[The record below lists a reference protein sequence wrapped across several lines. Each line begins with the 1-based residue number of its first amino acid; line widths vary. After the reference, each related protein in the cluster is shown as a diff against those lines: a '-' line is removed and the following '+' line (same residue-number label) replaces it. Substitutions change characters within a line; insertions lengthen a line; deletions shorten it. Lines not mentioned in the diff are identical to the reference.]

1 MNRIIKKYTPRLSP
15 NSLEVVQKRY
25 LRLNKN
31 GKPCETPAEMFYRVA
46 SFMAKADAFYL
57 AKSEKKYKS
66 KIITSTTEKFYKTLA
81 LLKFLPGGRVL
92 FEAGNS
98 HTGQFSSCFVI
109 PIKDSIKD
117 IFESLSNAAIIQQN
131 NGGTGFNFSHI
142 RPRGDKVKNIPNIAA
157 GPIHYIKTFDTAL
170 SKVLQGSKRH
180 GANMGILS
188 IDHPDILDFIELKNG
203 SSQLK
208 NFNISVGVTADFMEK
223 VREDKDY
230 YLINPRTKEK
240 VKKLSARKIFNLI
253 IEKAWT
259 CADPGIIFLDRLNAS
274 NPTPHLGK
282 IEATNPCGEQPLL
295 PYESCN
301 LGSIVFP
308 NHIKNKKIDWDE
320 MKKTVKTAIHFMDN
334 MIDRNHY
341 SLPQIKENV
350 LKTRKIGLGLMGFAE
365 GLYKL
370 SIPYNSNKAVKLI
383 EQILKF
389 IKEEGIKASSEL
401 AKTRGVFPTFHGSI
415 YDKRGIKIRNS
426 TITTIAPNGTISMVA
441 NTSSGIEPVFALV
454 NSRKTFFENGS
465 KNEASKTLLF
475 VDPTFSKVANE
486 EGFYSKNLLEKIAE
500 HGSIQNL
507 NEVPEKFKKIFVTA
521 HDISYDWHVK
531 IQAAAQKY
539 TDNAVSKTINF
550 PQNATIDDIRRAYIM
565 AYELGCKGITVYRD
579 GSKENQ
585 ILYTGKIKDK
595 KSYGSHR
602 EEIPEI
608 VLEKSFDKI
617 QFKQKGFS
625 KTNLTQ
631 NALMVLEKRALKK
644 DKYGKIIETPNE
656 LFKRVAHFIASADK
670 LYPAFRKKIKKTE
683 EKFYQM
689 QADLEFISGQ
699 ALRNAGDGKL
709 TLSAC
714 FVLPIKDS
722 IEGIMK
728 AMTENVLVHKATCGT
743 GINFSHLRSKNSQV
757 GSTKELASGPVTF
770 MKAFDQVQDTI
781 RTKGGRKQGSMVIL
795 NINHPD
801 IEEFIKVKDDP
812 KALTN
817 FNISVGITDDFVKA
831 LNNDKFYSL
840 VDPHTNKEVK
850 KVRAKEIFDLIVDH
864 AWRSG
869 DPGVL
874 FLDRIEEDNP
884 TPHLGKIEATNPCGE
899 QPLLPYETCNLG
911 SIVLPNMLKEEQGRF
926 EIDYKKLKETVR
938 YAVHFLD
945 NTIDLNHFP
954 LPQMEK
960 MAGDNRKI
968 GLGVMGFADML
979 IKLKIPYNSDRAV
992 KLAENLM
999 RTISREAHSMSYELG
1014 KKKGSFK
1021 NFRQSIWYKKKKFKA
1036 MRNAAITTIAP
1047 TGYTSIVASC
1057 SSGIEPVYALVFR
1070 RQNSMG
1076 GVEQFEAHS
1085 LFLAEAKKRGFASP
1099 NLIKEI
1105 FQKGGSIQDLKKI
1118 PNDVK
1123 KIFVTS
1129 RDISPEWDLKIQ
1141 AVFQKY
1147 TDNAVSKTINFKNS
1161 AEKKDIAEVYQ
1172 KAYELSCKGVT
1183 VYRDGCKDLQVLKT
1197 GEASQNKPTED
1208 KKTEVQNAKQILKP
1222 RPRPEVVRGSTYE
1235 LKTTYGGL
1243 YVTINN
1249 DEEGNPFEV
1258 FATIG
1263 KSGGFFAAESE
1274 AICRL
1279 ISLALRS
1286 GIPAAQVMKQLF
1298 GIRGPMPS
1306 WTKKGTILSIPDAIA
1321 KILSEHVKKDQT
1333 KLPLGYQNNSKIN
1346 LKESKIKSQDQ
1357 IKLEEVL
1364 NNLKKSEEKKEF
1376 KSEVKENHSSLLED
1390 KNLSSIADRGF
1401 APECP
1406 DCGGI
1411 LEFGEGC
1418 MTCRACGYS
1427 KCS

>member
-1 MNRIIKKYTPRLSP
+1 MKNKIIKKYTPRLSP
-15 NSLEVVQKRY
+15 NALEIVRKRY
-25 LRLNKN
+25 LRLDKN

-46 SFMAKADAFYL
+46 NFMAGADAFYL
-57 AKSEKKYKS
+57 TKSEKKN
-66 KIITSTTEKFYKTLA
+66 KIQIIASTTEKFYKTLA
-81 LLKFLPGGRVL
+81 SLKFLPGGRVL

-98 HTGQFSSCFVI
+98 HIGQFSSCFVV
-109 PIKDSIKD
+109 PIKDAIKD
-117 IFESLSNAAIIQQN
+117 IFESLSNAAVIQQN
-131 NGGTGFNFSHI
+131 NGGTGFNFSRI

-208 NFNISVGVTADFMEK
+208 NFNISVGVTSDFMER
-223 VREDKDY
+223 VREDTDY

-253 IEKAWT
+253 IEKAWA
-259 CADPGIIFLDRLNAS
+259 CADPGIIFLDRLEAA

-320 MKKTVKTAIHFMDN
+320 MKKTIKTAIHFMDN
-334 MIDRNHY
+334 MIDLNHY
-341 SLPQIKENV
+341 PLPQIKKNV

-370 SIPYNSNKAVKLI
+370 SIPYNSPKAVKLI

-389 IKEEGIKASSEL
+389 IKEEGVKASSEL
-401 AKTRGVFPTFHGSI
+401 AKRRGVFPAFEGSI
-415 YDKRGIKIRNS
+415 YDKKGIKIRNS
-426 TITTIAPNGTISMVA
+426 TITTIAPTGTISMVA

-454 NSRKTFFENGS
+454 NLRKTFFEDGS

-475 VDPTFSKVANE
+475 VDPTFSQKARE
-486 EGFYSKNLLEKIAE
+486 EGFYSKNLIEKIAE
-500 HGSIQNL
+500 RGGSIQNL
-507 NEVPEKFKKIFVTA
+507 DEVPEKFKKIFVTA

-550 PQNATIDDIRRAYIM
+550 PQNATVDDIRRAYIM

-579 GSKENQ
+579 GSKQNQ
-585 ILYTGKIKDK
+585 ILYAGKIKDK
-595 KSYGSHR
+595 KSYRSLR
-602 EEIPEI
+602 KEIPEI
-608 VLEKSFDKI
+608 ALEETHDFS
-617 QFKQKGFS
+617 QFEQKRS
-625 KTNLTQ
+625 LKTNLTE

-644 DKYGKIIETPNE
+644 DKYGKIIETPDA
-656 LFKRVAHFIASADK
+656 LFRRVAHFIASADK
-670 LYPAFRKKIKKTE
+670 QYPAFKKEIKKTE

-689 QADLEFISGQ
+689 QARLEFISGQ

-714 FVLPIKDS
+714 FVLPIQDS

-757 GSTKELASGPVTF
+757 GSTKELASGPVSF

-795 NINHPD
+795 NVNHPD

-817 FNISVGITDDFVKA
+817 FNISVGITNDFMKS
-831 LNNDKFYSL
+831 LENNKSYSL
-840 VDPHTNKEVK
+840 IDPHTKKEVK

-874 FLDRIEEDNP
+874 FLDQIEKDNP

-911 SIVLPNMLKEEQGRF
+911 SIVLPNMLKEERGRF

-945 NTIDLNHFP
+945 NTIDLNRFP
-954 LPQMEK
+954 LPQMKK
-960 MAGDNRKI
+960 MARDNRKI

-979 IKLKIPYNSDRAV
+979 IKLKVPYNSEKAV
-992 KLAENLM
+992 KLAENIM
-999 RTISREAHSMSYELG
+999 RFISREAHNMSCELG
-1014 KKKGSFK
+1014 KKKGSFR
-1021 NFRQSIWYKKKKFKA
+1021 NFKKSIWYKKKKFKA
-1036 MRNAAITTIAP
+1036 MRNAAVTTIAP

-1057 SSGIEPVYALVFR
+1057 SSGIEPVYALTFR
-1070 RQNSMG
+1070 RQNSIG
-1076 GVEQFEAHS
+1076 GIEQFEAHP
-1085 LFLAEAKKRGFASP
+1085 LFLAEAEKRGFKKP

-1105 FQKGGSIQDLKKI
+1105 FHNGGSIQSLKQI
-1118 PNDVK
+1118 PSDIK

-1129 RDISPEWDLKIQ
+1129 RDIAPEWDLKIQ
-1141 AVFQKY
+1141 AAFQKY
-1147 TDNAVSKTINFKNS
+1147 TDNAVSKTINFKKS
-1161 AEKKDIAEVYQ
+1161 AEKKDIADVYR
-1172 KAYELSCKGVT
+1172 KAFKLGCKGVT
-1183 VYRDGCKDLQVLKT
+1183 VYRDGCKDTQVLKT
-1197 GEASQNKPTED
+1197 GESSQTKSVED
-1208 KKTEVQNAKQILKP
+1208 KKIEVQDAKQTLKP

-1235 LKTTYGGL
+1235 LKTAYGGL
-1243 YVTINN
+1243 YVTIND

-1286 GIPAAQVMKQLF
+1286 GIPAAQVIKQLF
-1298 GIRGPMPS
+1298 GIRGPMPF

-1321 KILSEHVKKDQT
+1321 KILSEHIKKDQT
-1333 KLPLGYQNNSKIN
+1333 KLPLSYQNNSKID
-1346 LKESKIKSQDQ
+1346 LKEPKIKSQDNK
-1357 IKLEEVL
+1357 IKLE
-1364 NNLKKSEEKKEF
+1364 SEEKKEF
-1376 KSEVKENHSSLLED
+1376 KSETKEILPFLLEN
-1390 KNLSSIADRGF
+1390 KKLSSIADVGV

-1418 MTCRACGYS
+1418 ITCRACGYS